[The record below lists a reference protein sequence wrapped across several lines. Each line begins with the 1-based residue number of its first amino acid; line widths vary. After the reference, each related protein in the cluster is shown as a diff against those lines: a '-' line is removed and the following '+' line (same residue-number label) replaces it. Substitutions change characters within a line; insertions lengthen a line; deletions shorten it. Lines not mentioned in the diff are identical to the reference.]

1 MKLTY
6 DEYLKKAEK
15 TQRDLVEER
24 RKIKDN
30 LLYVADRLTCLREIL
45 KLCLMKSRNPFEYSD
60 IHHPEE
66 VIDFMNLSDDEAEQ
80 LYELWDIL
88 VSVSDDYTDLMNK
101 VSRFEKELSRMT
113 EESKELKV
121 DKFS

>member
-15 TQRDLVEER
+15 TQREVVEE
-24 RKIKDN
+24 KMNVKDN
-30 LLYVADRLTCLREIL
+30 LLYVADQLTHLREIL
-45 KLCLMKSRNPFEYSD
+45 EVCLMKSRNPFEY

-66 VIDFMNLSDDEAEQ
+66 VTGFMNLSDAEAEQ
-80 LYELWDIL
+80 LYELWDLL
-88 VSVSDDYTDLMNK
+88 VSVSNDYTYLMNK
-101 VSRFEKELSRMT
+101 VRKFESELAKIVD
-113 EESKELKV
+113 ESIELKV

>member
-15 TQRDLVEER
+15 TQREVVKE
-24 RKIKDN
+24 KMNVKDN
-30 LLYVADRLTCLREIL
+30 LLYVADQLTHLREIL
-45 KLCLMKSRNPFEYSD
+45 EVCLMKSRNPFVD

-66 VIDFMNLSDDEAEQ
+66 VTDFMNLSDDEAEQ
-80 LYELWDIL
+80 LYELWDLL
-88 VSVSDDYTDLMNK
+88 VSVSNDYTYLMNK
-101 VSRFEKELSRMT
+101 VRKFESEIAKMVD
-113 EESKELKV
+113 ESIELKV